1 MGIQEHGVVLGFGEI
16 PPGKTSRESPSLE
29 RFGLDFGKI
38 RPERQGGSLHTWRD
52 LGWIVR
58 KIPPKNGC
66 PKFHKIPWDPEGRQQ
81 E

>member
-38 RPERQGGSLHTWRD
+38 PTGKTSRESPYLERFGLDSEE
-52 LGWIVR
+52 
-58 KIPPKNGC
+58 NS
-66 PKFHKIPWDPEGRQQ
+66 F
-81 E
+81 